1 MAIALGVAAL
11 VAVSVAGAAL
21 IGGDEDDSTAASHAA
36 PQAQLDV
43 LSAHPV
49 ATRAAERLLKQRYI
63 GVRNDESASVR
74 CSGRVPKPAHSVRRC
89 VVHYPGGVER
99 MVVLLTNA
107 NGAEVLTEP

>member
-1 MAIALGVAAL
+1 
-11 VAVSVAGAAL
+11 VAVSVAAAAL
-21 IGGDEDDSTAASHAA
+21 VGGGEDGSTAASGAA

-43 LSAHPV
+43 LSGHPL
-49 ATRAAERLLKQRYI
+49 ATRAVERLLTQRYI

-99 MVVLLTNA
+99 MVVLLTRA
-107 NGAEVLTEP
+107 DGAEVLTEP